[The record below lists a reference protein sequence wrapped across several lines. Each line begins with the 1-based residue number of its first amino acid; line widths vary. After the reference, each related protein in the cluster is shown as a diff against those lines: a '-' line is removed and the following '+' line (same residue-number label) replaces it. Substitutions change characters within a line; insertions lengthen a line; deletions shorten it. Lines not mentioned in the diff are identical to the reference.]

1 MILLSASFTP
11 VKKGSLLGT
20 AVAVA
25 HVPFE
30 RVQPLLTSDGAPT
43 LLNLADRT
51 AGLAIGAEPDHAL
64 VWLHGNYWYQGEY
77 LFAAH
82 PQGTEVTYKIRN
94 ISGHPDFAI
103 RLWQRRTLRDQQRH
117 LDQYVTDLAH
127 RL

>member
-1 MILLSASFTP
+1 M
-11 VKKGSLLGT
+11 KNGSLLGT

-43 LLNLADRT
+43 LLNLAGRT
-51 AGLAIGAEPDHAL
+51 AGVTIGAEPTHAL
-64 VWLHGNYWYQGEY
+64 VWLHGGYWYQGEY

-82 PQGTEVTYKIRN
+82 PQGTEVTYRIRN
-94 ISGHPDFAI
+94 ISGHPDVAI
-103 RLWQRRTLRDQQRH
+103 KLWQRRTLRNQQHH
-117 LDQYVTDLAH
+117 LDQYVTDLER